1 MPDPE
6 PRNTDYLDCV
16 RNRRQ
21 FALNESNGHRSCT
34 IVNMG
39 VCALRLN
46 RTLHFDPKT
55 QMFIG
60 DDEANRL
67 IYQPMR
73 GEWQNYI

>member
-1 MPDPE
+1 
-6 PRNTDYLDCV
+6 
-16 RNRRQ
+16 
-21 FALNESNGHRSCT
+21 
-34 IVNMG
+34 MG